1 MTILTAIILIFMGFV
16 GGALVLSLC
25 SVNRVHDLNA
35 ENDYLT
41 ARNRDMAECV
51 RSLLYYINR
60 FDKAPQYRLSLY
72 FDRFPVTADFTV
84 KEWEDFKKLRT
95 DLSYLSVEKYPGKE
109 D

>member
-1 MTILTAIILIFMGFV
+1 MTILTAIILIFIGFF

-25 SVNRVHDLNA
+25 SINRVHDINT

-41 ARNRDMAECV
+41 ARNKDMAECV

-72 FDRFPVTADFTV
+72 FDHFPVTADFTV

>member
-1 MTILTAIILIFMGFV
+1 MTILTAIILIFIGFF

-25 SVNRVHDLNA
+25 SINRVHDINT

-41 ARNRDMAECV
+41 ARNKDMAECV

-72 FDRFPVTADFTV
+72 FDRFPVTADFNV

>member
-1 MTILTAIILIFMGFV
+1 MTILTAIILIFIGFF

-25 SVNRVHDLNA
+25 SIKRVHDINT

-41 ARNRDMAECV
+41 ARNKDMAECV

>member
-1 MTILTAIILIFMGFV
+1 
-16 GGALVLSLC
+16 
-25 SVNRVHDLNA
+25 
-35 ENDYLT
+35 
-41 ARNRDMAECV
+41 MAECV